1 VRTPGAHGRL
11 HPLRQKA
18 HQARDAPRARPRAV
32 TLLKLKISDNIRTTL
47 EQAHGTMEKAMGT
60 GAAVAVSAV
69 TLNVSTV
76 ASAGQMRL

>member
-1 VRTPGAHGRL
+1 M
-11 HPLRQKA
+11 
-18 HQARDAPRARPRAV
+18 